1 MHDLE
6 SFDLNGR
13 TRLHQVCMAES
24 RNTSKKKAV
33 GMLAAAGANLNAR
46 VAKSWSP
53 DDHQTL
59 GFTCL
64 HSLVYKA
71 HRSRDRD
78 ELEALIFLIQQGAD
92 VLAVDHHQHSV
103 SMRAYLPN
111 DGDSQY
117 SSKGSYRGDL
127 WDAALT
133 ICGYDISTHREAYP
147 RVPRY
152 NRNYRRKDFERIW
165 EGHEGLCPYWTD
177 ERYPKTGG
185 DDDYWKQP
193 VRRCEHIAC

>member
-6 SFDLNGR
+6 SSDLNGR

-24 RNTSKKKAV
+24 RATSKKKAV
-33 GMLAAAGANLNAR
+33 AMLAAAGANLNAR

-78 ELEALIFLIQQGAD
+78 ELEAVVLLIQQGAD
-92 VLAVDHHQHSV
+92 ILAVDHH
-103 SMRAYLPN
+103 
-111 DGDSQY
+111 
-117 SSKGSYRGDL
+117 
-127 WDAALT
+127 
-133 ICGYDISTHREAYP
+133 
-147 RVPRY
+147 
-152 NRNYRRKDFERIW
+152 
-165 EGHEGLCPYWTD
+165 
-177 ERYPKTGG
+177 
-185 DDDYWKQP
+185 
-193 VRRCEHIAC
+193 